1 MQFIILFI
9 QIFARTIVFLLFLHV
24 ILSMF
29 MSADKPLRIGI
40 ARIVDPILTP
50 IRRFIKPF
58 NGIDFSPVV
67 AILVV
72 NLIETLLTRILA
84 RIV

>member
-72 NLIETLLTRILA
+72 NLIETLLTRVLA

>member
-29 MSADKPLRIGI
+29 MPADKPLRIGI

>member
-9 QIFARTIVFLLFLHV
+9 QILARSIVFLMFLHV

-67 AILVV
+67 AILAV
-72 NLIETLLTRILA
+72 NLIESILTRLLV
-84 RIV
+84 RLS

>member
-9 QIFARTIVFLLFLHV
+9 QILARSIVFLLFLHV

-40 ARIVDPILTP
+40 ARNVDPILNP
-50 IRRFIKPF
+50 IRRFVKPF
-58 NGIDFSPVV
+58 NGIDFSPVI
-67 AILVV
+67 AILAV
-72 NLIETLLTRILA
+72 NLIESILNRFLA
-84 RIV
+84 RFI

>member
-9 QIFARTIVFLLFLHV
+9 QILARSIVFLLFLHV

-40 ARIVDPILTP
+40 ARLVDPILSP
-50 IRRFIKPF
+50 IRRFVKPF
-58 NGIDFSPVV
+58 NGIDFSPVI

-72 NLIETLLTRILA
+72 NLIESILTRLLA
-84 RIV
+84 RLL

>member
-9 QIFARTIVFLLFLHV
+9 QIFARSIVFLLFLHV

-50 IRRFIKPF
+50 IRRFVKPF

-72 NLIETLLTRILA
+72 NLLEWILIRLLA
-84 RIV
+84 

>member
-9 QIFARTIVFLLFLHV
+9 QVFARSIVFLLFLHV
-24 ILSMF
+24 LLSLF
-29 MSADKPLRIGI
+29 MSGDKPLRIGV
-40 ARIVDPILTP
+40 ARIVNPILEP
-50 IRRFIKPF
+50 IRRFIKPL

-72 NLIETLLTRILA
+72 NLIEWLLIRLLA
-84 RIV
+84 GFV

>member
-1 MQFIILFI
+1 MQFIILLI
-9 QIFARTIVFLLFLHV
+9 QILARSIVFLMFLHV

-67 AILVV
+67 AILAV
-72 NLIETLLTRILA
+72 NLIEFILTRLLA
-84 RIV
+84 RLI

>member
-84 RIV
+84 RII

>member
-9 QIFARTIVFLLFLHV
+9 QILARSIVFLLFLHV

-29 MSADKPLRIGI
+29 MSADKLLRIGI
-40 ARIVDPILTP
+40 ARLVDPILSP
-50 IRRFIKPF
+50 IRRFVKPF
-58 NGIDFSPVV
+58 NGIDFSPVI

-72 NLIETLLTRILA
+72 NLIESILTRLLA
-84 RIV
+84 RLL

>member
-9 QIFARTIVFLLFLHV
+9 QILARSIVFLLFLHV

-29 MSADKPLRIGI
+29 MSAEKPLRIGV
-40 ARIVDPILTP
+40 ARIVDPILNP

-58 NGIDFSPVV
+58 NGIDFSPVA
-67 AILVV
+67 AILAV
-72 NLIETLLTRILA
+72 NLIESILTRILA
-84 RIV
+84 GFL

>member
-9 QIFARTIVFLLFLHV
+9 QILARSMVFLLFLHV

-29 MSADKPLRIGI
+29 MPADKPLRIGI
-40 ARIVDPILTP
+40 SRIVEPILTP
-50 IRRFIKPF
+50 IRRFVKPF

-67 AILVV
+67 AILAV
-72 NLIETLLTRILA
+72 NLIE
-84 RIV
+84 IVLIRVLSRFI

>member
-40 ARIVDPILTP
+40 ARIVYPILTP

-67 AILVV
+67 AILAV

>member
-9 QIFARTIVFLLFLHV
+9 QILARSIVFLLFLHV

-40 ARIVDPILTP
+40 ARLVDPILSP
-50 IRRFIKPF
+50 IRRFVKPF
-58 NGIDFSPVV
+58 NGIDFSPVI

-72 NLIETLLTRILA
+72 NLIESILIRLLT
-84 RIV
+84 

>member
-29 MSADKPLRIGI
+29 MPADKPLRIGI

-67 AILVV
+67 AILAV

>member
-67 AILVV
+67 AILAV

>member
-9 QIFARTIVFLLFLHV
+9 QILARSIVFLMFLHV

-67 AILVV
+67 AILAV
-72 NLIETLLTRILA
+72 NLIESILTRLLA
-84 RIV
+84 RLI

>member
-9 QIFARTIVFLLFLHV
+9 EIFARSMVFLLFLHV
-24 ILSMF
+24 LLSLF
-29 MSADKPLRIGI
+29 MPADKPLRIGV
-40 ARIVDPILTP
+40 ARLVDPILTP
-50 IRRFIKPF
+50 IRRFVKPM

-72 NLIETLLTRILA
+72 NLIEWLLVRLLA
-84 RIV
+84 GFV

>member
-9 QIFARTIVFLLFLHV
+9 QILARSIVFLLFLHV

-40 ARIVDPILTP
+40 ARIIEPILTP

-58 NGIDFSPVV
+58 NGVDFSPVV
-67 AILVV
+67 AILAV
-72 NLIETLLTRILA
+72 NLIETILTRFLA
-84 RIV
+84 RFV